1 MRWNYNEK
9 LHWNDNVKWIYIVA
23 TTVFKDN
30 EKFNAGIFIIN
41 KKGSTLPPPP
51 SLGKSYFFSLKNK
64 HFYIQ

>member
-30 EKFNAGIFIIN
+30 DKFNAGIIIIN

-51 SLGKSYFFSLKNK
+51 SLRKSYFFSLKNVS
-64 HFYIQ
+64 I